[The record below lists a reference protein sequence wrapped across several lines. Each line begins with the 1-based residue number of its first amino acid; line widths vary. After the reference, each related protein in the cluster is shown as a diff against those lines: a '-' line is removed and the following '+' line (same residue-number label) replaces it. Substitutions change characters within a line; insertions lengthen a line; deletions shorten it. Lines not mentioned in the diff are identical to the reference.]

1 MLAMGIPSRNVEVN
15 RQWTEINRERRTELA
30 PPMIFCVFSDT
41 VAQKMGGG
49 GITLKSDR
57 GNLFSIESYATEFLT
72 SDRTI

>member
-41 VAQKMGGG
+41 VTQKMGGG
-49 GITLKSDR
+49 ES
-57 GNLFSIESYATEFLT
+57 LFKVTEETCSL
-72 SDRTI
+72 

>member
-41 VAQKMGGG
+41 VTQKMGGG
-49 GITLKSDR
+49 ES
-57 GNLFSIESYATEFLT
+57 LFKVTEETCFYRILCN
-72 SDRTI
+72 

>member
-1 MLAMGIPSRNVEVN
+1 MLAMGIASSNVEVN

-41 VAQKMGGG
+41 VTQKMGG